1 MGERYLGIDTSNYTT
16 SVSLCEDGRI
26 LSNIKI
32 PVPVAEGGRGIR
44 QSDALFHHTRNLPH
58 AFKRLGATDILAV
71 GVSERPR
78 DAEGSYMPCFLA
90 GVSAASAIS
99 SVMGIPLYTF
109 SHQRGHVRAAVYSSG
124 MPHFDRFIAFHVSG
138 GTTEMLLVEN
148 GDIRLI
154 GKTADINAG
163 QLIDRVGV
171 RLGLAFPAGAALE
184 SICDFDGVRP
194 RCTVKGTECNLSGLE
209 NIAVGMIEK
218 GESAGRVAAFV
229 IASIEKTLLEMTANA
244 IGEYGKLPLLY
255 AGGVMSNKRIK
266 ESFTEKL
273 GAYFATPEFSAD
285 NAAGVAL
292 LCAERYRASEI

>member
-1 MGERYLGIDTSNYTT
+1 MGEKYLGIDTSNYTT
-16 SVSLCEDGRI
+16 SVSLCEEGRI
-26 LSNIKI
+26 VSNIKI

-44 QSDALFHHTRNLPH
+44 QSDALFHHTKNLPL
-58 AFKRLGATDILAV
+58 AFKELGAADIRAV

-90 GVSAASAIS
+90 GVSAASAIA
-99 SVMGIPLYTF
+99 SVKGVPLYTF

-138 GTTEMLLVEN
+138 GTTEMLLCDN

-163 QLIDRVGV
+163 QLIDRIGV

-184 SICDFDGVRP
+184 SICDFDKVRP
-194 RCTVKGTECNLSGLE
+194 RSTVKGMDCNLSGLE
-209 NIAVGMIEK
+209 NIAINMIER

-229 IASIEKTLLEMTANA
+229 IASVEKTLLEMTENA
-244 IGEYGKLPLLY
+244 LKEYGSLPLLY
-255 AGGVMSNKRIK
+255 AGGVMSNRKIK
-266 ESFTEKL
+266 SSFTEKL
-273 GAYFATPEFSAD
+273 GAYFAAPEFSAD

-292 LCAERYRASEI
+292 LCAEKHKGTRI